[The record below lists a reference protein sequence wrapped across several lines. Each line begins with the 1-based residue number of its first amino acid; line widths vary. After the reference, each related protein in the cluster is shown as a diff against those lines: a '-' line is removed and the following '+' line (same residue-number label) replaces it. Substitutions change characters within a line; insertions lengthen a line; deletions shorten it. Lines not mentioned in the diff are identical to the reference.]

1 MNRDDGQVVEEN
13 GQRLPPEDRDSA
25 RAWLVK
31 LLSMGLGTFLLVWEA
46 AIEPTV
52 RVPIIVAA
60 LTLWGVPPVM
70 VLDEWLR
77 GKR

>member
-1 MNRDDGQVVEEN
+1 MSDN
-13 GQRLPPEDRDSA
+13 GVPVAERQGLPPEDKDSG
-25 RAWLVK
+25 RVWFVK
-31 LLSMGLGTFLLVWEA
+31 LASMALGTFLLVWEA
-46 AIEPTV
+46 AVEPTV
-52 RVPIIVAA
+52 RIPIIVAA